1 MTLIMMNTD
10 NNIHQ
15 GEFTLLP
22 SQFSQV
28 LPLQCALG
36 VKAGF
41 PSPAESYEV
50 EPLDFNRDLISHPDT
65 TFYARAN
72 GDSMTGAGI
81 DNGDLLVIDRSLEA
95 TNGNIIVAFYNGEY
109 TMKYYDDSHL
119 AEGYIELKPANPHY
133 PVFKVTKDQTDFRI
147 WGVVV
152 YIIKSSLAPKPM
164 AKREAQK

>member
-1 MTLIMMNTD
+1 MNTD
-10 NNIHQ
+10 NKIQQ
-15 GEFTLLP
+15 GELTILP
-22 SQFSQV
+22 SQFSQI

-81 DNGDLLVIDRSLEA
+81 DNGDLLVIDRSLDA
-95 TNGNIIVAFYNGEY
+95 ANGNIVVAFYNGEY

-119 AEGYIELKPANPHY
+119 AEGYIELKPANPAY
-133 PVFKVTKDQTDFRI
+133 PVFKITDDLTDFRV
-147 WGVVV
+147 WGVVI
-152 YIIKSSLAPKPM
+152 YIIKNRYNAGPRTTRPLP
-164 AKREAQK
+164 

>member
-1 MTLIMMNTD
+1 MKTD
-10 NNIHQ
+10 NIAHR
-15 GEFTLLP
+15 GEVTLLP

-50 EPLDFNRDLISHPDT
+50 EPLDFNRDLINHPDT

-81 DNGDLLVIDRSLEA
+81 DNGDLLVIDRSLDA
-95 TNGNIIVAFYNGEY
+95 ANGNIVVAFYNGEY

-119 AEGYIELKPANPHY
+119 MDGYIELKPANPKY
-133 PVFKVTKDQTDFRI
+133 PVFKVTKDQTDFRS
-147 WGVVV
+147 WGGVV
-152 YIIKSSLAPKPM
+152 YIIKSSLAPKTLVQ
-164 AKREAQK
+164 RETQK